1 MDPDLFQAKEALD
14 PVIQR
19 QVGANG
25 IVTAWLTIIGG
36 EDLDSDH
43 RHISFVCSEHI
54 PVATSI
60 GLLTMVL
67 DDLRE
72 AAKQEGPSW

>member
-1 MDPDLFQAKEALD
+1 MELDLSQAKEALD

-25 IVTAWLTIIGG
+25 IVSAWLTIIGW
-36 EDLDSDH
+36 EDFDSGH
-43 RHISFVCSEHI
+43 RISFVCSDHI
-54 PVATSI
+54 RLATSI
-60 GLLTMVL
+60 GLLTMIL

-72 AAKQEGPSW
+72 AAKREGPSG

>member
-1 MDPDLFQAKEALD
+1 MDIDLSQAQEALD

-25 IVTAWLTIIGG
+25 IVSAWLTIIGW
-36 EDLDSDH
+36 EDLDIGH
-43 RHISFVCSEHI
+43 RISFVCSDHI

-60 GLLTMVL
+60 GLLTIIL

-72 AAKQEGPSW
+72 AAKRDGPS